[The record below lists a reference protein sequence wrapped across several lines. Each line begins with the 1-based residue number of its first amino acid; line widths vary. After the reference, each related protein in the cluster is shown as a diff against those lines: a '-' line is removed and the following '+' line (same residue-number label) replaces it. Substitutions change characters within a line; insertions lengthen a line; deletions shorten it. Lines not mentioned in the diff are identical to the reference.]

1 MKLRLSDL
9 ASETQGR
16 VTGADVAV
24 NGVATDSRTLT
35 PGSLYVALRGER
47 FDGHDFVGA
56 AMSAGASAGMVD
68 HEVDIDLPQVVVADT
83 ERALGRIA
91 AAIRQRSAAKVVAI
105 TGSNG
110 KTTVKSLTAAILS
123 LHGRTHVNSG
133 NYNNE
138 IGLPLSVIALPD
150 DAQFAVFEMGAG
162 KPGDID
168 YLTSIAR
175 PDIGL
180 VNNVAAAHLERMGD
194 LAGVAQTKGAIIS
207 SLPADGIAVVNVDDA
222 YADYFIGLAGSRR
235 VIRYGFAAN
244 ADVRG
249 EVIGQAAGSFRIVS
263 GSQSTS
269 VHLALPGTHNMCNAL
284 AAAAIAIALD
294 VSLATIKAGLQAAT
308 PVAGRLATRQHPSGA
323 IIIDDSYNANPGSF
337 AAAISTLADQ
347 RGRRIL
353 VMGDM
358 KELGPD
364 ADALHE
370 QVGAQASDAGI
381 DQLHAVGE
389 FSAFAVRAFD
399 GEAILHDDQAAMIAA
414 LVPLLQ
420 PGTTL
425 LVKGSRSSAMD
436 RVVAALLDNQ
446 GGAHAA

>member
-1 MKLRLSDL
+1 MKLRLSDV
-9 ASETQGR
+9 ARQTNGR
-16 VTGADVAV
+16 LVGADVAV
-24 NGVATDSRTLT
+24 NGVATDSRTLKS
-35 PGSLYVALRGER
+35 GALYVALRGER
-47 FDGHDFVGA
+47 FDGHDFAGA
-56 AMSAGASAGMVD
+56 AKAAGAAAELVD
-68 HEVDIDLPQVVVADT
+68 HEVAVDLPQVVVEDT

-91 AAIRQRSAAKVVAI
+91 AATRQHSSAKVVAI

-175 PDIGL
+175 PDVGL

-207 SLPADGIAVVNVDDA
+207 TLPADGVAVINADDSYVN
-222 YADYFIGLAGSRR
+222 YFVELAGSRR
-235 VIRYGFAAN
+235 VIRYGFAGD

-249 EVIGQAAGSFRIVS
+249 EVAGSAAGSFRIVT
-263 GSQSTS
+263 GSESIS
-269 VHLALPGTHNMCNAL
+269 VKLALPGIHNICNAL
-284 AAAAIAIALD
+284 AAAALALALD
-294 VSLATIKAGLQAAT
+294 VPMATIKAGLEAAT
-308 PVAGRLATRQHPSGA
+308 PVAGRLAARQHASGA
-323 IIIDDSYNANPGSF
+323 TIIDDSYNANPGSF
-337 AAAISTLADQ
+337 AAAIATLADQ

-370 QVGAQASDAGI
+370 QVGARASDAGI

-389 FSAFAVRAFD
+389 MSAFAVRAFD
-399 GEAILHDDQAAMIAA
+399 GEAILHDDQASMITA
-414 LVPLLQ
+414 LRPLLQ
-420 PGTTL
+420 PGTTM

-436 RVVAALLDNQ
+436 CVVAALLDDE
-446 GGAHAA
+446 GGEHAA